1 MSFDPKALKKLAD
14 ACRKAGI
21 THFKNAEFE
30 FTLSPDGPVSNYK
43 KRKAKVQ
50 ESSIIDENFQS
61 DQLTDE
67 QLLMW
72 SALDPSEMT
81 SQDNQ

>member
-1 MSFDPKALKKLAD
+1 MSLDYKALKKIAD

-21 THFKNAEFE
+21 THFKNADFE

-43 KRKAKVQ
+43 KKQNK
-50 ESSIIDENFQS
+50 ETFSSNNDILSTDS
-61 DQLTDE
+61 LTDE

-72 SALDPSEMT
+72 SALDPSAPTTE
-81 SQDNQ
+81 SVS